1 MDMRLTGKRALV
13 TGSSSGLGRA
23 IAEALAREGVTVV
36 VHGRDEARAKA
47 TADRIHAEGGRAGV
61 AVGDLSTPEG
71 AEAVAEKALS
81 GGTIDILVNNA
92 GAYDQVGWMDA
103 TPEIWAETYRT
114 NVLSGVRM
122 IQSLV
127 PRMRE
132 AGWGRVVQI
141 GGGLAAQPMAAQPHY
156 NASLAARH
164 NLTVSLARELKGS
177 GITSNTVA
185 PGAILTES
193 VRNLLWQIAPAHGWG
208 DTWEEI
214 ERAAAESWV
223 PNDANRF
230 GRPEEIAAAVVFL
243 ASPHAD
249 YISGATLRV
258 DSGTIRYV
266 N

>member
-1 MDMRLTGKRALV
+1 MDMQLHGKRALV
-13 TGSSSGLGRA
+13 TGSSAGLGKA

-36 VHGRDEARAKA
+36 VHGRDEARTKA
-47 TADRIHAEGGRAGV
+47 TADHIRAEGGQADI
-61 AVGDLSTPEG
+61 AVGDLSTAEG
-71 AEAVAEKALS
+71 AEAVAAAALAD
-81 GGTIDILVNNA
+81 GTVDILVNNA

-103 TPEIWAETYRT
+103 TPEIWAQTYQV
-114 NVLSGVRM
+114 NVVSGVRM
-122 IQSLV
+122 IQSLL
-127 PRMRE
+127 PAMRE
-132 AGWGRVVQI
+132 SGWGRVIQI
-141 GGGLAAQPMAAQPHY
+141 GGGLAIQPQPAQPHY

-164 NLTVSLARELKGS
+164 NLAVSLARELKGT

-185 PGAILTES
+185 PGAILTDT
-193 VRNLLWQIAPAHGWG
+193 VRDLLVQIAPAHGWG

-230 GRPEEIAAAVVFL
+230 GRPEEIAAAVVYL
-243 ASPHAD
+243 ASPLAG

-258 DSGTIRYV
+258 DGGTIRSV